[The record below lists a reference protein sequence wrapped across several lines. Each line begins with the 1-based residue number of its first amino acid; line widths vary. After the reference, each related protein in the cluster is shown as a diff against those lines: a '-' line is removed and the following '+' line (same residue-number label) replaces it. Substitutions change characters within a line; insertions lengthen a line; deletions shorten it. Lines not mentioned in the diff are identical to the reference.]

1 MRLLLGDAHE
11 LIRELT
17 DGSVDAIITD
27 PPYGVFRGADA
38 HLDTPPR
45 PELWQECYRVAKRD
59 AWLATFAQ
67 MPSLSE
73 QHQQIIEAG
82 WRYVK
87 HVVWLKRTQTP
98 APSGLHRSHESIL
111 LYRKGK
117 ARLYDKTA
125 PYWDTKIPLLG
136 VGGVDIES
144 VRRAFAELYYAI
156 KHGKYRLKA
165 TTDALHQVHQRFK
178 AAHNPIN
185 FEVCNVGNVWSFL
198 SPRCHAKPRRY
209 HPTEKPLPLMER
221 LVKLLTCEGQVV
233 LDPFLGSGTTAVA
246 CARLGRQC
254 IGFEHNAEYLQVA
267 QERVREAVLEA
278 FDKL

>member
-1 MRLLLGDAHE
+1 MIDLQLGDAHE

-27 PPYGVFRGADA
+27 PPYGVFQNADA

-45 PELWQECYRVAKRD
+45 PELWKECYRVAKRD
-59 AWLATFAQ
+59 AWLATFGQ
-67 MPSLSE
+67 MPSLTE
-73 QHQQIIEAG
+73 QHRHITEAG
-82 WRYVK
+82 WRYVE
-87 HVVWLKRTQTP
+87 HIVWLKRTQTP
-98 APSGLHRSHESIL
+98 APSGLLRSHESIL
-111 LYRKGK
+111 LYRKGH

-165 TTDALHQVHQRFK
+165 ISDARYQVHQRFK
-178 AAHNPIN
+178 AVRKPIHFEAHNL
-185 FEVCNVGNVWSFL
+185 GNVWSFL
-198 SPRCHAKPRRY
+198 KPRRY
-209 HPTEKPLPLMER
+209 HPTEKPLPLVER

-233 LDPFLGSGTTAVA
+233 LDTFLGSGTTAVA

>member
-1 MRLLLGDAHE
+1 MRLLLGDAHA

-27 PPYGVFRGADA
+27 PPYGVFQDIDP

-45 PELWQECYRVAKRD
+45 PELWKECYRVAKRD
-59 AWLATFAQ
+59 AWLATFGQ
-67 MPSLSE
+67 MPSLTE
-73 QHQQIIEAG
+73 QHQHITEAG
-82 WRYVK
+82 WRYVE
-87 HVVWLKRTQTP
+87 HIVWLKRTQTP
-98 APSGLHRSHESIL
+98 SPSGLHRSHESIL
-111 LYRKGK
+111 LYRKGN

-136 VGGVDIES
+136 VGGIDIGS
-144 VRRAFAELYYAI
+144 VRRAFGELYYAI
-156 KHGKYRLKA
+156 KHGKYRVQVRRP
-165 TTDALHQVHQRFK
+165 DALHKVHQRFK
-178 AAHNPIN
+178 AKHYPIN
-185 FEVCNVGNVWSFL
+185 FEARNVGNVWSFL
-198 SPRCHAKPRRY
+198 NPRRLARRY
-209 HPTEKPLPLMER
+209 HPTQKPLPLMER

>member
-82 WRYVK
+82 WRYVE
-87 HVVWLKRTQTP
+87 HIVWLKRTQTP

-165 TTDALHQVHQRFK
+165 TTDARHQVHQRFK
-178 AAHNPIN
+178 AAHNTNQLRGVQCGECVVIPKPALPREAAPIPSYR
-185 FEVCNVGNVWSFL
+185 ET
-198 SPRCHAKPRRY
+198 SPLDGAVSATPHLRGAGGAGSVSRLRYDRR
-209 HPTEKPLPLMER
+209 R
-221 LVKLLTCEGQVV
+221 LR
-233 LDPFLGSGTTAVA
+233 TA
-246 CARLGRQC
+246 RQ
-254 IGFEHNAEYLQVA
+254 AVY
-267 QERVREAVLEA
+267 RVRA
-278 FDKL
+278 

>member
-82 WRYVK
+82 WRYVE
-87 HVVWLKRTQTP
+87 HIVWLKRTQTP
-98 APSGLHRSHESIL
+98 APSGLLRSHESIL

-144 VRRAFAELYYAI
+144 VRRAFAELFYII
-156 KHGKYRLKA
+156 KHGKYRQI
-165 TTDALHQVHQRFK
+165 TRSDARHQLHQRF
-178 AAHNPIN
+178 ARAHYTIN
-185 FEVCNVGNVWSFL
+185 IETTNVGNVWSFL
-198 SPRCHAKPRRY
+198 SQRCHAKPRRY

-221 LVKLLTCEGQVV
+221 LVRLLTCEGQVV